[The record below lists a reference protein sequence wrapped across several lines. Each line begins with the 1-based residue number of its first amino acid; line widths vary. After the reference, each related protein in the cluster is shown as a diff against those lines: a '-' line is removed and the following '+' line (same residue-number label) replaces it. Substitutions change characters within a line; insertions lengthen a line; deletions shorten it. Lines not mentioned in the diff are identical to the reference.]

1 MSNLLALLAVS
12 VALLLLALGVLLW
25 KRASERAVEDLARR
39 FVDSRLEPMLVQA
52 KVASTISEQTA
63 PKTAMN
69 WLGVQLNRAGVEK
82 HRTFLRTASLA
93 LGVIALLGLLL
104 GGIVGLG
111 FALMIGGG
119 LGAFA
124 MWLRVAQRH
133 RQLVRQ
139 MPNYL
144 DSIVRLITIGNSVQA
159 AFQSAIVNN
168 ERPLRDCLEHVSRL
182 LRSGHDIDKALMQAA
197 QIYGVSELMLLASVM
212 RLSVKYG
219 GRADVVLERMAG
231 FMRDREQA
239 ERELVALSAE
249 VRLSAW
255 VLGLLP
261 LLMAAFILVT
271 NPHYFATMV
280 NDASGMKLLMGAFG
294 LQVFGSFLLFRLA
307 RL

>member
-1 MSNLLALLAVS
+1 MSKLALLAIS
-12 VALLLLALGVLLW
+12 AALLLVALGVLLW
-25 KRASERAVEDLARR
+25 KHAADRTVEDLARR
-39 FVDSRLEPMLVQA
+39 FVDSRLEPV
-52 KVASTISEQTA
+52 VAQ
-63 PKTAMN
+63 PKAVSASRDQVTQKAVMN

-82 HRTFLRTASLA
+82 HQAFLRMAGLA
-93 LGVIALLGLLL
+93 LGIFALAGLLV

-111 FALMIGGG
+111 FALLIGCG

-124 MWLRVAQRH
+124 MWWRIAQRH

-139 MPNYL
+139 LPNYL
-144 DSIVRLITIGNSVQA
+144 DAIVRLITIGNSVQS
-159 AFQSAIVNN
+159 AFQSAITNT

-182 LRSGHDIDKALMQAA
+182 LRSGYDIDKALMQAA
-197 QIYGVSELMLLASVM
+197 QVYGVDELMLLASVM

-261 LLMAAFILVT
+261 LLIAAFILMT
-271 NPHYFATMV
+271 NPRYFATMLH
-280 NDASGMKLLMGAFG
+280 DASGMKLLLGAFG
-294 LQVFGSFLLFRLA
+294 LQVFGSVLLFRLA

>member
-1 MSNLLALLAVS
+1 
-12 VALLLLALGVLLW
+12 
-25 KRASERAVEDLARR
+25 
-39 FVDSRLEPMLVQA
+39 
-52 KVASTISEQTA
+52 
-63 PKTAMN
+63 
-69 WLGVQLNRAGVEK
+69 
-82 HRTFLRTASLA
+82 
-93 LGVIALLGLLL
+93 
-104 GGIVGLG
+104 
-111 FALMIGGG
+111 
-119 LGAFA
+119 
-124 MWLRVAQRH
+124 
-133 RQLVRQ
+133 
-139 MPNYL
+139 
-144 DSIVRLITIGNSVQA
+144 
-159 AFQSAIVNN
+159 
-168 ERPLRDCLEHVSRL
+168 LEHVSRL